1 MKTSALITY
10 SFLLLAFPVLLA
22 GCQTESRGTRV
33 AIDTDSGEASVREN
47 SYRLSNRV
55 KVAKTTYDNDG
66 DIRRATVTL
75 ESTTKRRQRIQARMV
90 WLDAEGTEID
100 PDGKPFRTIVLD
112 GNDTTTFTGLAPNA
126 KGVKAVM
133 KFREIETVE

>member
-1 MKTSALITY
+1 MRKIMAVGV
-10 SFLLLAFPVLLA
+10 LAALLA
-22 GCQTESRGTRV
+22 GCETETRGMRV
-33 AIDTDSGEASVREN
+33 SIDTDAGTASVREN
-47 SYRLSNRV
+47 SYRLSKRI
-55 KVAKTTYDNDG
+55 KVAKTTYDDTG

-75 ESTTKRRQRIQARMV
+75 ESLTKRRQRIQARMV

-126 KGVKAVM
+126 KGVQAKVVV
-133 KFREIETVE
+133 RELDTVE

>member
-1 MKTSALITY
+1 MKKMLIVGMAAAL
-10 SFLLLAFPVLLA
+10 FA
-22 GCQTESRGTRV
+22 GCETETRGTRV
-33 AIDTDSGEASVREN
+33 TVDTTTGEASVRES

-55 KVAKTTYDNDG
+55 TVAKTTYDDSG

-100 PDGKPFRTIVLD
+100 PDGKPFRTIVID
-112 GNDTTTFTGLAPNA
+112 GNDTATFTGVAPNA
-126 KGVKAVM
+126 KGVTAKM
-133 KFREIETVE
+133 IIRELDTVE

>member
-1 MKTSALITY
+1 MKASTLIAY
-10 SFLLLAFPVLLA
+10 SLFLLAFPVLLA

-33 AIDTDSGEASVREN
+33 AIDVDAGTASVRES
-47 SYRLSNRV
+47 SYRLSNRI

-75 ESTTKRRQRIQARMV
+75 ESLTKRRQRIQARMV

-100 PDGKPFRTIVLD
+100 SDGKPFRTIVLD
-112 GNDTTTFTGLAPNA
+112 GNDTTTFTGRAPNA
-126 KGVKAVM
+126 KGVQAKMVI
-133 KFREIETVE
+133 REVETVE

>member
-1 MKTSALITY
+1 MKKLMIAGAL
-10 SFLLLAFPVLLA
+10 AAMLA
-22 GCQTESRGTRV
+22 GCETETRGTRV
-33 AIDTDSGEASVREN
+33 MVDTDAGTASVREN
-47 SYRLSNRV
+47 SYRLSNRI

-100 PDGKPFRTIVLD
+100 SDGKPFRTIVLD
-112 GNDTTTFTGLAPNA
+112 GNDTTTFKGVAPNA
-126 KGVKAVM
+126 KGVTAKMVI
-133 KFREIETVE
+133 RELDTVE